1 MAAGDTSWVWPTSDV
16 KADINDAAQIAGTGS
31 ETCATMARRR
41 TCLCGQWNCIAAGRR
56 MTVDRALLWPF
67 LPDYVEQV
75 VVNTDLSVS
84 HKMKF
89 APNRLLPIGHA
100 NELRLHEGKSFLSQ
114 IELPEAAAARAFVTR
129 R

>member
-1 MAAGDTSWVWPTSDV
+1 
-16 KADINDAAQIAGTGS
+16 
-31 ETCATMARRR
+31 
-41 TCLCGQWNCIAAGRR
+41 

-89 APNRLLPIGHA
+89 APNMSIGIQ
-100 NELRLHEGKSFLSQ
+100 N
-114 IELPEAAAARAFVTR
+114 
-129 R
+129 

>member
-1 MAAGDTSWVWPTSDV
+1 
-16 KADINDAAQIAGTGS
+16 
-31 ETCATMARRR
+31 
-41 TCLCGQWNCIAAGRR
+41 

-89 APNRLLPIGHA
+89 APNRLLPIDHA
-100 NELRLHEGKSFLSQ
+100 NESRLHEGKSFLSQ

-129 R
+129 RQDHVLTHNWLEAEPIRALVINEQMTDVEQRFEG